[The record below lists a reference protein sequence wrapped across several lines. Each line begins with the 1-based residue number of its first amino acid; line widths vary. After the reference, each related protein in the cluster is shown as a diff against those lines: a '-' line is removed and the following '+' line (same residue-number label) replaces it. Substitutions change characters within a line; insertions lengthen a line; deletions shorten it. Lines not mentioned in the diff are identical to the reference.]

1 MKTLNKKLS
10 LAILSTAIAA
20 LLIAAMI
27 PAMLSASTDVITNG
41 SFTSDTSSWSF
52 TVVAGSPTGS
62 WDSNGYANGGCAK
75 ISSEVG
81 RRMDGEGYWEQTIST
96 TIEADSTVKLSY
108 AWKKGY
114 AVKNP
119 QQQDIYVTIVKP
131 DLTTA
136 DIDSRTGEP
145 DAYDTWYTVSDED
158 VSASFDQTGT
168 YKIRLRYDYKTG
180 NNASAQAF
188 AWFDEVELVVT
199 AAGPPPPPENIE
211 VTETAPLGL
220 DDPNIENTH
229 VAWLEL
235 IENSQEY
242 IDIEAFYLNPGDP
255 PDQPPLSDIYDALI
269 EAADNRGVIVRILVD
284 AELAEEEEWRKEF
297 YENLDNHA
305 NITVLKFLPN
315 VTLHSK
321 WMVVDNK
328 IVSVGSTN
336 WGHKSLTM
344 NREINLTIRNEN
356 LADEYTYIFDSGWV
370 AAGGQARGGDYWG
383 ENWIYAVANGEAV
396 PGDIPDTVEEWVDLF
411 DSAQD
416 NVQLYQYAYNGGPAE
431 VRDAIFDAADRGVEI
446 KFMVPKRSYDR
457 WPSAT
462 EELANHKNIHVK
474 IMDFP
479 DGVAHPKFT
488 NVDGQRTWVGSAN
501 IHSDWILTG
510 REVGVTVYH
519 SKTVDTLLGVFNTD
533 WDSAYASWISPC
545 AVEVTPSPI
554 RKGDL
559 PGETLEFDITVAN
572 TGEVIDNYDLEASD
586 NAGWTVSLSDNR
598 LEGLQPGDNQT
609 VTLSVTI
616 SESAGAG
623 EVSIVTVTANSENDV
638 NVSSSAKVLALASDS
653 SNISPTDDSYVD
665 QANPNSIYGSE
676 TYLEIAS
683 KTDGKRRSFLKFDL
697 SDNVPSDALVVGA
710 ELDLYFYWGENYD
723 ALHDAGVLMEAR
735 EVDDD
740 SWSESTINW
749 NNAPT
754 IGEVVDTLEVPSP
767 GGTQEGDA
775 IANGSFENNTDS
787 WSFTVVD
794 GSPTDSWDSNGYA
807 NGGCAKISSEVGR
820 NKNGEGYWE
829 QTISETIED
838 GSTVKLSY
846 AWKKG
851 YAAKEPSQQDIYVT
865 IVKPDATTA
874 DIDSRLGAPDAY
886 DTWYPVSDED
896 VSAAFDQTG
905 TYKIRLRYDYKNG
918 NDASAQSFAWFDE
931 VELVVTTSA
940 PQDPYDWKK
949 WDVSG
954 YVIEQFEN
962 ESDQLA
968 SIAIK
973 FDNEDFDDI
982 LRRMRFRSEEYS
994 DNTEQR
1000 PYLKVNYFPAVYDVQ
1015 VTVDKEERGRP
1026 AGWTANYT
1034 VTVANNGNIN
1044 DDYELTVTDNT
1055 WPTIADPTLLEEV
1068 FPGENR
1074 SVKVTVVVPADAKP
1088 GDSDNATIIATSKT
1102 CPTVSDNIQI
1112 TTKVI
1117 VDYKLRPCEDD
1128 SYVDEAN
1135 SGSNYGTEPHL
1146 EIATMKNGNKRTFLK
1161 FELSKIPENV
1171 DIYSA
1176 RLYLYFYWGSNY
1188 VELRENYDMKIE
1200 AYKVLDDSWSEGT
1213 LTWSNQPAMGD
1224 EIDESPIGSWQS
1236 WKYWDIESY
1245 FDEQRGIDNLAS
1257 FAIKFETEDFDQTL
1271 RRIRYRSKEYTDDTS
1286 LTPYLSVWYVPPTI
1300 EYGVDLTVTP
1310 EAQGGNAGENLEY
1323 DVEVK
1328 NLGTIPD
1335 TFDLEAT
1342 SALGWNAVLVPET
1355 LEDVLPNQ
1363 TGIATLTVT
1372 IPESAQPGDVD
1383 NVTVTA
1389 TSLGDNTVSD
1399 NAVVRAGISQSTTLL
1414 SSDDSS
1420 IFQDSPGSNYGSE
1433 AWLEVTSAIDS
1444 NRRSLLKFDLS
1455 SLPAGSDVIGA
1466 DLNLYFYWGS
1476 GFVDLRDAGVLIEAR
1491 EILND
1496 NWSESTVT
1504 WNDAP
1509 AFGNLIDAVEIGS
1522 YSWKVWD
1529 VGNFVAQQSEDDDL
1543 ASFGIKF
1550 DTENFDATLRRI
1562 RFRSQEYT
1570 DNLDQRPYLKVDYFP

>member
-1 MKTLNKKLS
+1 MKKSNKKLS

-20 LLIAAMI
+20 LLIIAMI

-81 RRMDGEGYWEQTIST
+81 KRADGEGYWEQTIST
-96 TIEADSTVKLSY
+96 TIETGSTVELSY

-114 AVKNP
+114 AAKNP
-119 QQQDIYVTIVKP
+119 QQQDIYITIVKP
-131 DLTTA
+131 NATTV
-136 DIDSRTGEP
+136 DIDSQLGAPE
-145 DAYDTWYTVSDED
+145 AYDTWYTVSNKDVSTTFDED
-158 VSASFDQTGT
+158 GT
-168 YKIRLRYDYKTG
+168 YKIRLRYDYRTG
-180 NNASAQAF
+180 PNASAQVF
-188 AWFDEVELVVT
+188 AWFDEVELIVT
-199 AAGPPPPPENIE
+199 PPTPPPPENDIE
-211 VTETAPLGL
+211 VTETAPPGL

-242 IDIEAFYLNPGDP
+242 IDIEAFYLNPTDP
-255 PDQPPLSDIYDALI
+255 PGQQPMSGIYDALI
-269 EAADNRGVIVRILVD
+269 EAADSRGVIVRILVD
-284 AELAEEEEWRKEF
+284 AELAEEEAWRKEF

-305 NITVLKFLPN
+305 NITVLTFLPN
-315 VTLHSK
+315 ITLHSK
-321 WMVVDNK
+321 YMIVDNK

-336 WGHKSLTM
+336 WGHRSVTQ
-344 NREINLTIRNEN
+344 NREINLTLRIEN

-383 ENWIYAVANGEAV
+383 ENWIYAVANGAEV

-510 REVGVTVYH
+510 REVGVTVYD
-519 SKTVDTLLGVFNTD
+519 SQTVDTLLGIFYTD
-533 WDSAYASWISPC
+533 WESVYASWVSPN
-545 AVEVTPSPI
+545 AVEVSPSTI
-554 RKGDL
+554 REGGL

-572 TGEVIDNYDLEASD
+572 VGEVIDNYDLEVSD
-586 NAGWTVSLSDNR
+586 NAGWGLSLSENR
-598 LEGLQPGDNQT
+598 VENLQPSENEA

-616 SESAGAG
+616 PGNAGAG
-623 EVSIVTVTANSENDV
+623 EVSVVTITATSENDN
-638 NVSSSAKVLALASDS
+638 NVSSSEKVLALAADS
-653 SNISPTDDSYVD
+653 VSISPTDDSYVD
-665 QANPNSIYGSE
+665 QANPTSNYGSE
-676 TYLEIAS
+676 TCLEIAS
-683 KTDGKRRSFLKFDL
+683 KIDGKRRSFLKFDL
-697 SDNVPSDALVVGA
+697 SNNLPNNALIVDA
-710 ELDLYFYWGENYD
+710 ELNLYFYWGYNFVP
-723 ALHDAGVLMEAR
+723 LRDAGVLIEAR
-735 EVDDD
+735 EVNDD
-740 SWSESTINW
+740 SWNESTINW
-749 NNAPT
+749 NIAPT
-754 IGEVVDTLEVPSP
+754 AEGLIDTSEIG
-767 GGTQEGDA
+767 
-775 IANGSFENNTDS
+775 
-787 WSFTVVD
+787 
-794 GSPTDSWDSNGYA
+794 
-807 NGGCAKISSEVGR
+807 
-820 NKNGEGYWE
+820 
-829 QTISETIED
+829 
-838 GSTVKLSY
+838 SY
-846 AWKKG
+846 G
-851 YAAKEPSQQDIYVT
+851 
-865 IVKPDATTA
+865 
-874 DIDSRLGAPDAY
+874 
-886 DTWYPVSDED
+886 
-896 VSAAFDQTG
+896 
-905 TYKIRLRYDYKNG
+905 
-918 NDASAQSFAWFDE
+918 
-931 VELVVTTSA
+931 
-940 PQDPYDWKK
+940 WKK
-949 WDVSG
+949 WDVSK
-954 YVIEQFEN
+954 YANEQFEN

-968 SIAIK
+968 SFAIK
-973 FDNEDFDDI
+973 LDNEDFDDT
-982 LRRMRFRSEEYS
+982 LRRMRFYSEEYS
-994 DNTEQR
+994 DNTERR
-1000 PYLKVNYFPAVYDVQ
+1000 PELKIKYFPAVYDVQ
-1015 VTVDKEERGRP
+1015 VGVDKEERGRP

-1044 DDYELTVTDNT
+1044 DDYEITVTDNN

-1112 TTKVI
+1112 TTKVV

-1135 SGSNYGTEPHL
+1135 PSSNYGTEPHL
-1146 EIATMKNGNKRTFLK
+1146 EIATMVDGNKRTFVK

-1171 DIYSA
+1171 WIYSA

-1188 VELRENYDMKIE
+1188 TELRENYDMKIE
-1200 AYKVLDDSWSEGT
+1200 AYKVLDDSWGEGT

-1224 EIDESPIGSWQS
+1224 ELDESPIGTWQN
-1236 WKYWDIESY
+1236 WKYWDIQSY
-1245 FDEQRGIDNLAS
+1245 YEEQRGIDNMAS
-1257 FAIKFETEDFDQTL
+1257 FAVKFETENFDDTL

-1286 LTPYLSVWYVPPTI
+1286 LTPYLSIWYVPETI
-1300 EYGVDLTVTP
+1300 VYDVDLTVTP
-1310 EAQGGNAGENLEY
+1310 EAQGGNAGENVEY
-1323 DVEVK
+1323 TVK
-1328 NLGTIPD
+1328 VTNLGTIPD

-1342 SALGWNAVLVPET
+1342 SALGWDVVVNPET
-1355 LEDVLPNQ
+1355 LEDVLPNV
-1363 TGIATLTVT
+1363 TEEATLTVT
-1372 IPESAQPGDVD
+1372 IPENAQSGEAD
-1383 NVTVTA
+1383 NVTVTT
-1389 TSLGDNTVSD
+1389 TSRGDNTVSD
-1399 NAVVRAGISQSTTLL
+1399 DAVVRAGISQTTTLL
-1414 SSDDSS
+1414 SVDDSA

-1433 AWLEVTSAIDS
+1433 AWLEVASAVDS

-1466 DLNLYFYWGS
+1466 ELNLYFYWGS
-1476 GFVDLRDAGVLIEAR
+1476 GFTVLRDAGVLIEAR

-1496 NWSESTVT
+1496 SWSESTVT
-1504 WNDAP
+1504 WDNAP

-1529 VGNFVAQQSEDDDL
+1529 VGNFVAQQSEDDEL

-1550 DTENFDATLRRI
+1550 DTENFDETLRRI

-1570 DNLDQRPYLKVDYFP
+1570 DNLDQRPYLKVEYFP